1 MIEKI
6 RSKMIK
12 SCDYAIHEVELTGIT
27 TQRMIKKKEQVIN
40 RLKNARVRMQN
51 MSNEEIYKF
60 SRILELEELEAIN
73 YIKKQIKYW

>member
-40 RLKNARVRMQN
+40 RLKNARVRIQN
-51 MSNEEIYKF
+51 MSSEEIYSF
-60 SRILELEELEAIN
+60 SSILNLGELESIN

>member
-12 SCDYAIHEVELTGIT
+12 SCDYVIHEVELTGIT

-51 MSNEEIYKF
+51 MSSEEIYKF
-60 SRILELEELEAIN
+60 SRILELEGLEAIN

>member
-1 MIEKI
+1 
-6 RSKMIK
+6 MIK
-12 SCDYAIHEVELTGIT
+12 SCDYVIHEVELTGIT

-51 MSNEEIYKF
+51 MSNEEISKF
-60 SRILELEELEAIN
+60 SRILELKELEAIN